1 MNFLLKFVNKKI
13 SRLLLTINCALFV
26 GDRGSG
32 KSTLMAL
39 VVRVFNALG
48 YKIYCQYPYKGAY
61 IIPMVE
67 KTIGKVKKKVVDKE
81 WLYTANLSHSVV
93 MIDEART
100 VWNARAYSAWTES
113 DEEFFNFLRKNDTI
127 LICATQCY
135 DGVDLNVRRACDY
148 TFFIQQGRLFK
159 NWSTVD
165 VSRSVQIKVADK
177 NTQVVSRGYSK
188 NAMKVTWEIG
198 EIPIAFCYFWR
209 KPYYGDFLT
218 LFTADEKPELP
229 AESWD
234 FVLENSKVEQN
245 EG

>member
-1 MNFLLKFVNKKI
+1 MLINFLLKFVNKKI
-13 SRLLLTINCALFV
+13 SRVLQSICCALFV

-39 VVRVFNALG
+39 VVRVFQSLG
-48 YKIYCQYPYKGAY
+48 YKVYCQYPYKGCY
-61 IIPMVE
+61 RIPMIE
-67 KTIGKVKKKVVDKE
+67 KKIGKVTKHVVDKE
-81 WLYTANLSHSVV
+81 WLYNANLSDSVV

-113 DEEFFNFLRKNDTI
+113 DEEFFNFLRKNNII
-127 LICATQCY
+127 LILATQCY

-148 TFFIQQGRLFK
+148 TFFIQQSKFFK

-198 EIPIAFCYFWR
+198 EIPVSYCWFWR

-218 LFTADEKPELP
+218 YYTADEKPELP

-234 FVLENSKVEQN
+234 FILENFDSAA
-245 EG
+245 